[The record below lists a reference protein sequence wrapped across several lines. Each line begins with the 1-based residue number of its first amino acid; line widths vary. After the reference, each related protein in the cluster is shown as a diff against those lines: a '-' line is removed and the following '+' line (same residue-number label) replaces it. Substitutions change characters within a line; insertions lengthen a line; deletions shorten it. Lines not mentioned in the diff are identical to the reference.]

1 MIIARRFRN
10 GDAAAV
16 AQVVATTLRT
26 SNSKDYSVAYIEADV
41 ARLNAQFFINKA
53 KETHFYVFIQDG
65 RIVGTGAIGSYWGS
79 TTEYSLFTI
88 FALPSCQGQGL
99 GRQIIET
106 LEADDYFQQAERV
119 EIPASI
125 TALGFYQ
132 HMGYTFKNGNDQIDD
147 EHLYRLEKFP
157 QSSV

>member
-1 MIIARRFRN
+1 
-10 GDAAAV
+10 
-16 AQVVATTLRT
+16 
-26 SNSKDYSVAYIEADV
+26 
-41 ARLNAQFFINKA
+41 
-53 KETHFYVFIQDG
+53 
-65 RIVGTGAIGSYWGS
+65 
-79 TTEYSLFTI
+79 LFTI

-106 LEADDYFQQAERV
+106 LEADEYFQRAERV

-132 HMGYTFKNGNDQIDD
+132 HMGYTFKDGNDQIDD
-147 EHLYRLEKFP
+147 ERLYRLEKFP